1 LQEQL
6 TKLVNEKEQLQEKLQ
21 EQASK
26 QQGLDPGEY
35 EDFGEEMK
43 RLVET
48 VNDLRAENL
57 KLQSELNRLKSDS
70 EQVKNVQVKT
80 AQELFFERLTQQC
93 PDWAKINEDPRFL
106 AWLAEVD
113 ELSGTPRQAHLDN
126 AHRRGDAVTVARIF
140 NTWARLAGLRN
151 SEEQITQPTPASQV
165 PPANIQPGS
174 SRGGAGDAAAHGKI
188 YTRAEVKEHY
198 DSQAR
203 GEWRGREDEWARI
216 EADMLKA
223 AAEGRIR

>member
-1 LQEQL
+1 MKHAEGIPQNVIEQAKRAEALISGDTPQDDPQKGEREGASSHQDKNENEWEQRYRVLQGKYDAEVPRLSVQIAELQEQL
-6 TKLVNEKEQLQEKLQ
+6 TELVSEKEQLQEKLQ

-43 RLVET
+43 KLVET

-93 PDWAKINEDPRFL
+93 PDWA
-106 AWLAEVD
+106 
-113 ELSGTPRQAHLDN
+113 
-126 AHRRGDAVTVARIF
+126 
-140 NTWARLAGLRN
+140 
-151 SEEQITQPTPASQV
+151 
-165 PPANIQPGS
+165 
-174 SRGGAGDAAAHGKI
+174 
-188 YTRAEVKEHY
+188 
-198 DSQAR
+198 
-203 GEWRGREDEWARI
+203 
-216 EADMLKA
+216 
-223 AAEGRIR
+223 